1 MAGGNDWEWF
11 INQFEKLSGI
21 DLTAY
26 KRQQMERRINSFMRT
41 TGSSD
46 YNHFIS
52 VLKTDT
58 GIYERFVQ
66 HITINVSEFFRN
78 YNHWKVLADEILPEL
93 MQKHRKMKIW
103 SAGCSTG
110 EEAYTL
116 AILAKEKNLPLDG
129 KIIATDIDKGVLEK
143 AAIGLYGQKALE
155 AVPRQYMQKYFI
167 PQGDYFRVSDELKD
181 LVVFQ
186 RQDLIKDK
194 FSSGFSL
201 ILCRNV
207 VIYFTEESKNQL
219 YKKFTE
225 SLLEHGILFIGS
237 TEQIFQARS
246 LGLSSRATFFYQKQ
260 MNS

>member
-1 MAGGNDWEWF
+1 MTGANNWEWF
-11 INQFEKLSGI
+11 IDQFEKISRI

-41 TGSSD
+41 VGSSD
-46 YNHFIS
+46 YHHFVS
-52 VLKTDT
+52 VLKSDAD
-58 GIYERFVQ
+58 IYERFVQ

-78 YNHWKVLADEILPEL
+78 YNHWQVLADEILPEL
-93 MQKHRKMKIW
+93 MQRHRKIKIW

-116 AILAKEKNLPLDG
+116 AILAKEKKLPLDG
-129 KIIATDIDKGVLEK
+129 KILATDIDKGVLEK
-143 AAIGLYGQKALE
+143 AAIGLYGQRAVE
-155 AVPRQYMQKYFI
+155 AVPQQYMHKYFVS
-167 PQGDYFRVSDELKD
+167 QGDYFRVSNELKD
-181 LVVFQ
+181 LIVFQ
-186 RQDLIKDK
+186 RQDLIRDN
-194 FSSGFSL
+194 FSTGFSL

-207 VIYFTEESKNQL
+207 VIYFTEESKNRL
-219 YKKFTE
+219 YQKFTD

-260 MNS
+260 KY